1 MELDDLI
8 SQIGSMVFRL
18 LQTKRNPVMI
28 AVCGGTSCC
37 KSTLVVQQIKE
48 KIGNELVDIIE
59 LDNFQKGREWKPI
72 LKGKYGHDTPEYFE
86 VNESIQCIKALKD
99 NQVAAIP
106 VYDYSLGKQTGTTI
120 IKPKAV
126 VIYEG
131 LYAAYVELATISD
144 IVVYVESPLYARM
157 LRRMFRNRY
166 ERYQVDPKVSFSSFL
181 HTINAHIDLIA
192 PQKNH
197 AHFILNIPYRF
208 EDSIQRFGL
217 KPMYATGK
225 QVDLIV
231 EHGISEN
238 TQLGVHFKNGHYFFT
253 LFHLGKMYLDFE
265 ISEEQ
270 YAKFVRLDF
279 EGV

>member
-1 MELDDLI
+1 M
-8 SQIGSMVFRL
+8 
-18 LQTKRNPVMI
+18 
-28 AVCGGTSCC
+28 
-37 KSTLVVQQIKE
+37 
-48 KIGNELVDIIE
+48 
-59 LDNFQKGREWKPI
+59 
-72 LKGKYGHDTPEYFE
+72 
-86 VNESIQCIKALKD
+86 
-99 NQVAAIP
+99 
-106 VYDYSLGKQTGTTI
+106 
-120 IKPKAV
+120 

-131 LYAAYVELATISD
+131 LYAAYAELATISD
-144 IVVYVESPLYARM
+144 IVVYVESPLYGRL
-157 LRRMFRNRY
+157 LRRIFRNRY
-166 ERYQVDPKVSFSSFL
+166 ERYRVDPIISFSSFI
-181 HTINAHIDLIA
+181 HTLNANYELIA
-192 PQKNH
+192 PHKKH

-231 EHGISEN
+231 EHEISEN

-270 YAKFVRLDF
+270 YAKFVQLDF

>member
-1 MELDDLI
+1 
-8 SQIGSMVFRL
+8 
-18 LQTKRNPVMI
+18 MI

-37 KSTLVVQQIKE
+37 KSTLVAQKIKE
-48 KIGNELVDIIE
+48 KIGNELVEIIE
-59 LDNFQKGREWKPI
+59 LDNFQKGSESKFI
-72 LKGKYGHDTPEYFE
+72 NKGKFGHDTPEYFE
-86 VNESIQCIKALKD
+86 VNDCIKCIKALK
-99 NQVAAIP
+99 NNEITSIP
-106 VYDYSLGKQTGTTI
+106 VYSYQLGRQTGERNGLP
-120 IKPKAV
+120 KPI

-131 LYAAYVELATISD
+131 LYAAYDGLSTISD

-166 ERYQVDPKVSFSSFL
+166 ERYQVDTKISFGSFL
-181 HTINAHIDLIA
+181 HTLNAHSELIS

-217 KPMYATGK
+217 KPLYETEK

-231 EHGISEN
+231 DYRISEN
-238 TQLGVHFKNGHYFFT
+238 TRLGVHLNDQQYYFA
-253 LFHLGKMYLDFE
+253 LWHRGKMYLDFE

-270 YAKFVRLDF
+270 YAQIAELDIF
-279 EGV
+279 GM